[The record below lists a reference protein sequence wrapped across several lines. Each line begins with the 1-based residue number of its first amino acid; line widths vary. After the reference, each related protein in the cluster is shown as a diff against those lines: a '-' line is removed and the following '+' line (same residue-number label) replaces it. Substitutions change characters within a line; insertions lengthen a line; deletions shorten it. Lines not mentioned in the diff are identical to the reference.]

1 MVEFAEVWKEP
12 RRLMMAQ
19 AQQKQLPEHMQNT
32 PSAVVQVA
40 AGLIFA
46 VFLAALIWASVKY
59 LPRLWT

>member
-1 MVEFAEVWKEP
+1 MT
-12 RRLMMAQ
+12 Q

-46 VFLAALIWASVKY
+46 VFLAVLIWASVKY
-59 LPRLWT
+59 LPRLWA

>member
-1 MVEFAEVWKEP
+1 MAE
-12 RRLMMAQ
+12 
-19 AQQKQLPEHMQNT
+19 AQQKPLPAHMQNT

-46 VFLAALIWASVKY
+46 VFLAALTWGLVKY